1 MKPLEKIVRNLILTS
16 IGSKLDSLQ
25 FAYRALK
32 MFISLFCEVFLNRFC
47 CMPSCKYLKSKGYI
61 YGPPIDGNGKVLQS
75 SCKKNVCLCM
85 RGDKDRSRMTLTF
98 FFFFFWFCS
107 IILSCK
113 RVEVL
118 STNCSWIV
126 RDSQL
131 DHYLQSIRP
140 IHHVCDNSTTK
151 WVEAWCTLLVL
162 DLDRHKSIL
171 LIVLLLCK

>member
-85 RGDKDRSRMTLTF
+85 RGDKDPHLF
-98 FFFFFWFCS
+98 FFFDFAR
-107 IILSCK
+107 LSCLVK
-113 RVEVL
+113 ELKSFRRTVVELSGTVSWTTTYSPFDQFIMYAIIQPQSELKLDVL
-118 STNCSWIV
+118 S
-126 RDSQL
+126 L
-131 DHYLQSIRP
+131 YL
-140 IHHVCDNSTTK
+140 
-151 WVEAWCTLLVL
+151 
-162 DLDRHKSIL
+162 IL
-171 LIVLLLCK
+171 IGISRSC